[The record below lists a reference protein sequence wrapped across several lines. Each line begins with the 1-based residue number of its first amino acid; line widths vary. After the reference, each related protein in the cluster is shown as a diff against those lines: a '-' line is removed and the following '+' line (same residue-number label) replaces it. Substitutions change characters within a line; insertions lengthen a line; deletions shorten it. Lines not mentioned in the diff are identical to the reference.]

1 MTDDIQITRVSG
13 PALERAIPD
22 LAQLRIRVFREYP
35 YLYDGDADY
44 EAKYLATYAQ
54 ARGGVVVLVRDGE
67 RIVGASTGL
76 PLVEETDEVQAPFTA
91 AGYDPA
97 RVFYLGESVL
107 LPEYR
112 GRGIGVRFFE
122 EREAHARD
130 LAADPASGFGPF
142 DWLSFCAVERAADD
156 PRRPPGYQPLDRFWQ
171 HRGYTRHPE
180 LRTTFRWQEIGE
192 TAESPKPMVFW
203 LRAAWPAVGSDQWIG
218 NMRRR
223 AEETS

>member
-1 MTDDIQITRVSG
+1 MTDDLQISRVCG
-13 PALERAIPD
+13 AALDDAIPD
-22 LAQLRIRVFREYP
+22 LAALRIRVFRDYP

-54 ARGGVVVLVRDGE
+54 ARGSVVVLVRDGE
-67 RIVGASTGL
+67 RIVGASTAL

-112 GRGIGVRFFE
+112 GRGIGVRFFD
-122 EREAHARD
+122 EREDHARA

-142 DWLSFCAVERAADD
+142 DWLTFCAVERTADH
-156 PRRPPGYQPLDRFWQ
+156 PRRPPGYVPLDRFWQ
-171 HRGYTRHPE
+171 HRGYSRHPQ
-180 LRTTFRWQEIGE
+180 LRTTFSWQEIGE
-192 TAESPKPMVFW
+192 TAETPKPMVFW
-203 LRAAWPAVGSDQWIG
+203 LKPALPAIGSDQSIG

-223 AEETS
+223 ADATS